1 MVESRS
7 FYNMLH
13 VHVSLNQCHSLCKK
27 TCMSMDIFQVQVVGE
42 VGQETLFP
50 KFCTHPPLFPK
61 IFVLHR
67 GTNAENLRSG
77 VRAEKN
83 LRSKVLHL
91 FGMEFRFAILRRR
104 NPKETKDI
112 KESPFYFIPFEV
124 IRNPHVSALRC
135 KKVSAV

>member
-1 MVESRS
+1 MRSFQFKKNEHMVESRS

-61 IFVLHR
+61 IFFLYAQVR
-67 GTNAENLRSG
+67 VFG
-77 VRAEKN
+77 VQWRK
-83 LRSKVLHL
+83 
-91 FGMEFRFAILRRR
+91 FA
-104 NPKETKDI
+104 KQ
-112 KESPFYFIPFEV
+112 
-124 IRNPHVSALRC
+124 SALFFWNGMLIFGYF
-135 KKVSAV
+135 KEGIQKDTWEVNDSPTFHSDG